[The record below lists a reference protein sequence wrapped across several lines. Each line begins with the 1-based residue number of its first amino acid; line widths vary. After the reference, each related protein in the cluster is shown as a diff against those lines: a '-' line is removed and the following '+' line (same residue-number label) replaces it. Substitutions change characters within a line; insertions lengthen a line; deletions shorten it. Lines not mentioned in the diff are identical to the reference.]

1 MLLASVLLER
11 GLVVSAIAAFRQGA
25 SLQRRLGQDGLLRA
39 NLSGQVLSAAQA
51 GATPQAEAAME
62 ELDQLPDTPERLF
75 EADISSARAW
85 LAAAQGERSKAVALL
100 GVAVSVARGSELVTV
115 EARVQHDLVRLG
127 EARDAAARLKELAN
141 LTDSASCSARASHA
155 AATVDGDADRI
166 EAAALELEQTGMWL
180 LAAEAFATAAT
191 AYARSGRRRAN
202 ICRRRATDLLTRCEG
217 ARPPSLILED
227 QPAQLTPREREVVTM
242 AASGLSSKKI
252 AERLV
257 ISVRTVNNLI
267 QNAYIKLGVHNRTEA
282 AAALGLEE
290 DTPS

>member
-1 MLLASVLLER
+1 
-11 GLVVSAIAAFRQGA
+11 
-25 SLQRRLGQDGLLRA
+25 
-39 NLSGQVLSAAQA
+39 
-51 GATPQAEAAME
+51 
-62 ELDQLPDTPERLF
+62 
-75 EADISSARAW
+75 
-85 LAAAQGERSKAVALL
+85 
-100 GVAVSVARGSELVTV
+100 
-115 EARVQHDLVRLG
+115 
-127 EARDAAARLKELAN
+127 
-141 LTDSASCSARASHA
+141 
-155 AATVDGDADRI
+155 
-166 EAAALELEQTGMWL
+166 MWL